1 MKKNAPEAL
10 SLSSICTK
18 YQPYQK
24 AKQRQKQTKVSYL
37 RLVLAE
43 SDSEK
48 KCKSCQGLT
57 IKSLKSLS
65 ILKDQKGK
73 MFNVQGNLP
82 LCLMLISPLPFSLL
96 YNALKNG
103 KIVKHNQWFVLLFL
117 YCNRNAIH
125 FISDTLISCYKFF
138 QFF

>member
-1 MKKNAPEAL
+1 
-10 SLSSICTK
+10 
-18 YQPYQK
+18 
-24 AKQRQKQTKVSYL
+24 
-37 RLVLAE
+37 
-43 SDSEK
+43 
-48 KCKSCQGLT
+48 
-57 IKSLKSLS
+57 
-65 ILKDQKGK
+65 

-117 YCNRNAIH
+117 YCNRNAIMEMQYY
-125 FISDTLISCYKFF
+125 FISDTLISGYKYF